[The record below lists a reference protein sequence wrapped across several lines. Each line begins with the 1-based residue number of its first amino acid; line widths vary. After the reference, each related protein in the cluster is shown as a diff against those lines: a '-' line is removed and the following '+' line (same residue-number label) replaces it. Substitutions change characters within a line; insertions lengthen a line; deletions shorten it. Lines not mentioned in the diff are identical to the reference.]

1 MERVIISIVI
11 SEQPPRPPLVL
22 VVDDYEDTRIIYAE
36 SLRFAGFE
44 VAEAANGQDAIDIA
58 ARIRP
63 DLVVMDLAMP
73 VMDGWEAT
81 RRLKADPTTRSIPIM
96 AVTGHSNGDH
106 LRRAEQAGCD
116 AFYSKPILPQQLIS
130 RIKTCL
136 AGAA

>member
-1 MERVIISIVI
+1 MTSQ
-11 SEQPPRPPLVL
+11 QPPRPPLVL

-44 VAEAANGQDAIDIA
+44 VAEAANGQDAVDIA
-58 ARIRP
+58 TRIQP

-81 RRLKADPTTRSIPIM
+81 RRLKADPKTRSIRVM
-96 AVTGHSNGDH
+96 AVTGHSDGEH
-106 LRRAEQAGCD
+106 QLRAERAGCD
-116 AFYSKPILPQQLIS
+116 AFYAKPILPQQLIS
-130 RIKTCL
+130 HIKSCL